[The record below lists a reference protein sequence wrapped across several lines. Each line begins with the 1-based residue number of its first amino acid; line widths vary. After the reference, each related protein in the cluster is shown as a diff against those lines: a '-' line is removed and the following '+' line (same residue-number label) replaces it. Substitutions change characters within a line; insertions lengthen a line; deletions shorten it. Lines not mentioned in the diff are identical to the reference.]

1 MLPSIVFVG
10 IMKAFFSPSYPS
22 FQISNLKY
30 SYNKYLTYSYFL
42 IINLQYICGHW

>member
-10 IMKAFFSPSYPS
+10 IMKAFTLYPS
-22 FQISNLKY
+22 FKISNLKY